1 MSNIGGNVPGRLLYG
16 VTISDTI
23 KRGNQDEIQGLLT
36 EAKQT
41 HQAQGDLAQAIS
53 QLEVAL
59 KRPGGVGGVDPRPL
73 YGVPAHD
80 AIRRGDKAEIQGLL
94 THAKTTHA
102 AQGDLKQVIADLENA
117 LKK

>member
-1 MSNIGGNVPGRLLYG
+1 MSSSGPGNPGRLMYG
-16 VTISDTI
+16 VTIHDTI
-23 KRGNQDEIQGLLT
+23 SRGNQSEMQSLLT
-36 EAKQT
+36 EAKQL
-41 HQAQGDLAQAIS
+41 HLDQGDLAQAIN

-59 KRPGGVGGVDPRPL
+59 KRPGGWVL

-80 AIRRGDKAEIQGLL
+80 VIRRGDKAEIQTLL
-94 THAKTTHA
+94 TQARATHD